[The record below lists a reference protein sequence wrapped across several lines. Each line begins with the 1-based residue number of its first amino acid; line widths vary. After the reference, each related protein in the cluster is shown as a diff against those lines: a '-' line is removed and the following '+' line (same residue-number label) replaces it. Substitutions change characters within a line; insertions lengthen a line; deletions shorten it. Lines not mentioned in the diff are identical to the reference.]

1 MGTRKLTEVLNRAH
15 AVVDD
20 ICRHSEGLD
29 ARTLLEAAMLT
40 DDDFSEPETGEALIA
55 SLKNEGLL

>member
-1 MGTRKLTEVLNRAH
+1 MRKLTEVLNRAH

-20 ICRHSEGLD
+20 LLRHSEGLD
-29 ARTLLEAAMLT
+29 ARTLLEAAMMT

-55 SLKNEGLL
+55 SLKNEGLI